1 MIICSTKKKTPNNPP
16 IYIHIPYI
24 NVPSSRK
31 TRTNPTQR
39 IYIYILSKMI
49 DFDSRNTVKKKQLE
63 TTTTNGYSSYCHWTR
78 ADRGK
83 ETFRREKPY
92 LSQWRGGLPGRC
104 RILDVNVPRGN
115 AVDGFVSGVTPPQ
128 ALYQHCRGRYLSI
141 EVFLP
146 LLLLHLQRETGA
158 QYSLEIRRYFV

>member
-1 MIICSTKKKTPNNPP
+1 MIICSTKKNTKQ
-16 IYIHIPYI
+16 
-24 NVPSSRK
+24 SSNLYTYPLYKRSIVK
-31 TRTNPTQR
+31 KNENESDAKN
-39 IYIYILSKMI
+39 IYIYII
-49 DFDSRNTVKKKQLE
+49 ENDRFWFEEHRKKKQLE

-158 QYSLEIRRYFV
+158 QYSLKIRRYFV